1 MTDFLD
7 TLARDAQE
15 TIDNGYYTNIEP
27 IVETKLSLRKQIE
40 NCIGNAVITEIKAA
54 SPSIGTL
61 RGNINAE
68 KVASAMQQGG
78 AVAISVLTEPKHF
91 NGSLDRLSKTR
102 EAVKTPILMK
112 DFFLSPKQ
120 IDAAAGLGANAI
132 LLIQALYDREYGELG
147 LDEMISYAHSKNLE
161 VLLETRTEQEFASA
175 LKSEA
180 DLIGINNRNL
190 STLKIDLKTT
200 ENILKKMGA
209 DGKIVVSESGIQTP
223 DDLLFLRKCGASA
236 FLIGSSIMLT
246 DNVELKVKEFV
257 NAK

>member
-27 IVETKLSLRKQIE
+27 AVETKLSLRKQIE

-61 RGNINAE
+61 RGNINAK
-68 KVASAMQQGG
+68 KVAYAMQQGG

-91 NGSLDRLSKTR
+91 SGSLDRLSKTR
-102 EAVKTPILMK
+102 EAVKIPILMK

-147 LDEMISYAHSKNLE
+147 LDEMVSYAHSKNLE
-161 VLLETRTEQEFASA
+161 VLLETRAEQEFASA

-209 DGKIVVSESGIQTP
+209 DGRIIVSESGIQTP

-257 NAK
+257 NSK